1 MSDIKPLFSQP
12 YQRESWL
19 DALQK
24 NIHKIE
30 IFSREVLVKQKLVD
44 DFYYLGIATL
54 SCGTKLGIYE
64 VRTNAKTQL
73 HRNRVQ
79 MRNLVA
85 KQCQFNDCNGAMAV
99 YHNDNANDN
108 AQWRFSFI
116 SIGWE
121 LQSGKLVKTQTPTRR
136 YTYLLGVGRNT
147 RTVVKRFETISKESD
162 LKALEYAFSVEPLT
176 KEFYQKL
183 SAWYERAKTQ
193 VKFPNDERVEDVVHK
208 QNSLI
213 RLITRLLFVWF
224 IKEKGLVNRKLFD
237 ENKIKNIIEWNKNSS
252 YYKAI
257 LQNLFF
263 ATLNR
268 EIEDREFRKTTR
280 GKANPTNYLAAN
292 NYRYENYFRSK
303 SKIEIIKLFAKSPFL
318 NGGLFACLDRDS
330 TAEEKK
336 EYKTEKS
343 IRPTESAIRIDGF
356 SDKPDNQLIIDNALF
371 FNEDEKELGLINL
384 LHQYQFTTEESTP
397 ADIEV
402 ALDPELLGKVFENLL
417 ASNIKETGEQARKAT
432 GSFYTPREI
441 VGYMVDES
449 LKQHF
454 KQNIGLTDKELDNL
468 FDDSNS
474 GEVATLSDAEKEKT
488 IAAISKLKVLDP
500 AVGSGAFPMGI
511 LQRIVGLLEKLD
523 PENKKWRN
531 QQLRNSTDSI
541 QADINTAEKI
551 GDDEARTEAIK
562 MLTDKEK
569 EIKKL
574 FSDQGAPYLRKL
586 HLIQNSIFGV
596 DIQPIA
602 CQIAKLRFFIS
613 LAIEQK
619 ANSDKSDNY
628 GIKPL
633 PNLETKFI
641 AADTLIGLSLR
652 KDMFT
657 ESAEIKRLKDEIQKN
672 RAKHFNASTRKV
684 KMNCT
689 DVDEKLRNELA
700 EEWKSNYKNNMEWLV
715 ASDIND
721 ANAATLKKERD
732 RYNQKIIERKQT
744 ALIKATD
751 QKKVQLSDKK
761 VAQLDEEIAE
771 CEHLASLIFNKDHAA
786 HAHAIWQKAIARVEE
801 KMKAIA
807 GDAKKI
813 ADWNPYDQNAK
824 ADWFDAEFMFSVSEG
839 FDVVIG
845 NPPYVQVK
853 KDIYSVDVFPYSEG
867 KDTGKQNLYKL
878 FTEQSYNLCRK
889 NGIATMIV
897 QSSLMCDKS
906 SAGIR
911 QLLLDKTQLHKIIEF
926 PKNAKSKEKQVFQSV
941 TQGTCIFLFTKHSV
955 NDYEIDISIHNDSH
969 SISTLR
975 FSTISKSDI
984 TALYPSDRYLPQI
997 MVGGV
1002 SILKWIKSNKNI
1014 NPMLDFV
1021 QQMEQGDINL
1031 TTCSAMF
1038 STHNMT
1044 NTKLMRGRH
1053 VSKYC
1058 IKYAMSD
1065 ECIDNNFMAD
1075 RIKINVD
1082 NCFLI
1087 SQQITGTNDVRR
1099 LHFALHNNEDEQVL
1113 WGNSVNKTLLID
1125 QGNSKYFLALLNSK
1139 FMDWY
1144 FRITSTNN
1152 HVQIYELKQ
1161 LPILISQNQ
1170 QPFITIID
1178 KILAAKSTNPNADTN
1193 ALENQIDNLVYKLYD
1208 LSESEI
1214 NLIKS

>member
-64 VRTNAKTQL
+64 VRPGAETQL
-73 HRNRVQ
+73 HKNRVG

-85 KQCQFNDCNGAMAV
+85 KQCEKQGYNGALAV
-99 YHNDNANDN
+99 YHNDKV
-108 AQWRFSFI
+108 QWRFSFI

-121 LQSGKLVKTQTPTRR
+121 LQDGKLIKISTPTRR
-136 YTYLLGVGRNT
+136 YTYLLGEGRNT
-147 RTVVKRFETISKESD
+147 RTVVQRFETISKESD

-183 SAWYERAKTQ
+183 SAWYERANDSHH
-193 VKFPNDERVEDVVHK
+193 VAFPNDEREGDVEHK
-208 QNSLI
+208 RNSLI

-224 IKEKGLVNRKLFD
+224 IKEKELINNKLFD
-237 ENKIKNIIEWNKNSS
+237 KKELLNVIDWDKNSS

-268 EIEDREFRKTTR
+268 EIEDREFRKTTH
-280 GKANPTNYLAAN
+280 GKANSTNYLAAN
-292 NYRYENYFRSK
+292 NYRYKDYFRSK
-303 SKIEIIKLFAKSPFL
+303 NEKEIISLFDQSPFL

-330 TAEEKK
+330 SDKEKQTYDK
-336 EYKTEKS
+336 NTK
-343 IRPTESAIRIDGF
+343 IRTNRSAIRIDGF
-356 SDKPDNQLIIDNALF
+356 SDKSDNKLIIDNALF
-371 FNEDEKELGLINL
+371 FNEDENELGLINL

-397 ADIEV
+397 VDIEV

-417 ASNIKETGEQARKAT
+417 ASYNPETGEQARKAT
-432 GSFYTPREI
+432 GSFYTPRKV

-454 KQNIGLTDKELDNL
+454 KQNIGLTDQQLASL
-468 FDDSNS
+468 FDESDSDSDS
-474 GEVATLSDAEKEKT
+474 GGITTLSDAEKEKT

-689 DVDEKLRNELA
+689 DIDEKLRNELA
-700 EEWKSNYKNNMEWLV
+700 EEWKSNYKNNMEWLI
-715 ASDIND
+715 ASNINN
-721 ANAATLKKERD
+721 ANANYLKKERD
-732 RYNQKIIERKQT
+732 RYNQKIIERKQIV
-744 ALIKATD
+744 LIKSTD
-751 QKKVQLSDKK
+751 QNKVQLSDKK

-786 HAHAIWQKAIARVEE
+786 HAYAIWQKAIARVEE

-824 ADWFDAEFMFSVSEG
+824 ADWFDAGFMFGVNDD

-845 NPPYVQVK
+845 NPPYIQLQK
-853 KDIYSVDVFPYSEG
+853 NG
-867 KDTGKQNLYKL
+867 GRLGNLYKNCHFESFVKSGDIYQL
-878 FTEQSYNLCRK
+878 FYERGHKLLSK
-889 NGIATMIV
+889 NGHLCLITSNKWMRAGYGAKMRNYLATKTQPLKLLDLGPDIFE
-897 QSSLMCDKS
+897 
-906 SAGIR
+906 SAMVDTNILLVGENSTAAECVAGTVIKQKGTELVLSEQQTMPFPARVIR
-911 QLLLDKTQLHKIIEF
+911 QH
-926 PKNAKSKEKQVFQSV
+926 
-941 TQGTCIFLFTKHSV
+941 
-955 NDYEIDISIHNDSH
+955 
-969 SISTLR
+969 R
-975 FSTISKSDI
+975 
-984 TALYPSDRYLPQI
+984 R
-997 MVGGV
+997 
-1002 SILKWIKSNKNI
+1002 
-1014 NPMLDFV
+1014 
-1021 QQMEQGDINL
+1021 
-1031 TTCSAMF
+1031 
-1038 STHNMT
+1038 
-1044 NTKLMRGRH
+1044 
-1053 VSKYC
+1053 
-1058 IKYAMSD
+1058 
-1065 ECIDNNFMAD
+1065 
-1075 RIKINVD
+1075 
-1082 NCFLI
+1082 
-1087 SQQITGTNDVRR
+1087 NDVI
-1099 LHFALHNNEDEQVL
+1099 V
-1113 WGNSVNKTLLID
+1113 I
-1125 QGNSKYFLALLNSK
+1125 
-1139 FMDWY
+1139 
-1144 FRITSTNN
+1144 
-1152 HVQIYELKQ
+1152 
-1161 LPILISQNQ
+1161 
-1170 QPFITIID
+1170 
-1178 KILAAKSTNPNADTN
+1178 
-1193 ALENQIDNLVYKLYD
+1193 
-1208 LSESEI
+1208 
-1214 NLIKS
+1214 